1 MRYHEKL
8 KYTWNPW
15 YQWDNSQAAKVALR
29 RIKFLA
35 NTSESILV

>member
-15 YQWDNSQAAKVALR
+15 HQWDNSQAAKEPYGGLN
-29 RIKFLA
+29 FWQTLA
-35 NTSESILV
+35 KVF